1 MKKILSILIL
11 SALFLTGIALPQQ
24 TFGQVRQLPQLPLL
38 PTLEKI
44 ANLIFTILIVVS
56 LIFLVWAAILFVTAA
71 GNAEQIEKA
80 RHIIFYVIIGLIVAA
95 LAWGIRE
102 FLRSQLG
109 F

>member
-24 TFGQVRQLPQLPLL
+24 TFGQIEQVPQRELI
-38 PTLEKI
+38 PTLKKI
-44 ANLIFTILIVVS
+44 ADLIFTILIFVS

-80 RHIIFYVIIGLIVAA
+80 RHIIFYVIIGLVVAF

-102 FLRSQLG
+102 FLRSYL
-109 F
+109 